1 MSADNILVLLGGS
14 MIDGKGGL
22 PVRDAV
28 IVVKDNTIVAVG
40 GAGDVEVPA
49 NARVVHLNGKTVMP
63 GIVDCHVHIGTSGGG
78 LTDPEEFRPTTLAA
92 NLQTFLSF
100 GVTSIMDMA
109 AQPNLDRIK
118 SDIDSGAILG
128 PRLYGVK
135 YGITAPNSHPMGLV
149 REFGAAK
156 AIGANFIEVDSVEEA
171 RDAVRKVAAE
181 NPSGLKIY
189 HSRTEFPGTMCLD
202 CNCDKLKPEVLET
215 LVREGHAHG
224 LKVYA
229 HIAYPSEAR
238 EVLEAGVD
246 VLAHPVTHA
255 ETTVEEISQM
265 MAERGTVMH
274 TTLTRIEAYFGLRV
288 EPFQQ
293 DKLAGRVSP
302 VVLRSIWMRNSKAFL
317 RHNKSG
323 VTEDARRILDIT
335 MANVRR
341 ANKAGVT
348 IAMGTD
354 SGGPGAIHGAGVPRE
369 MELMNDAGMTP
380 MQVIVAATKNA
391 ADVIGEGLRLGTIE
405 RGKFADILVIDGD
418 PLRDISDIRKVAL
431 VIKDGQILDSTLLN
445 LPNPL
450 DLEAA
455 ASAA

>member
-1 MSADNILVLLGGS
+1 MLVLLGGS
-14 MIDGKGGL
+14 LIDGNGGL
-22 PVRDAV
+22 PVRDAII
-28 IVVKDNTIVAVG
+28 IVEDNTIVAVG
-40 GAGDVEVPA
+40 RAGEIEVPK
-49 NARVVHLNGKTVMP
+49 NARVVQLGGKTVMP

-78 LTDPEEFRPTTLAA
+78 LADPEEFRPATLAA

-100 GVTSIMDMA
+100 GVTTIMDMA
-109 AQPNLDRIK
+109 AQPHLDKIK
-118 SDIDSGAILG
+118 ADLDSGVVLG

-135 YGITAPNSHPMGLV
+135 YGITAPDSHPMGLV

-156 AIGANFIEVDSVEEA
+156 AIGANFIEVDCVEDA
-171 RDAVRKVAAE
+171 RDAVRRVAAE
-181 NPSGLKIY
+181 NPAGLKIY
-189 HSRTEFPGTMCLD
+189 HSRSEFPGTMCLD
-202 CNCDKLKPEVLET
+202 CNCNKLKPEVLAC
-215 LVREGHAHG
+215 LVSEGHAHG

-238 EVLEAGVD
+238 EVLHAGVD

-255 ETTVEEISQM
+255 ETTVDEISQL

-302 VVLRSIWMRNSKAFL
+302 VVLRSIWMRNSKSFA

-323 VTEDARRILDIT
+323 VTEDARRILEIT

-369 MELMNDAGMTP
+369 MELMNDAGMSP
-380 MQVIVAATKNA
+380 MQVIVAATRNA
-391 ADVIGEGLRLGTIE
+391 ADVVGEGKRLGTIE
-405 RGKFADILVIDGD
+405 PGKLADILVIDGD
-418 PLRDISDIRKVAL
+418 PLRDISDLRKVAL
-431 VIKDGQILDSTLLN
+431 VIKDGRILDSAVLN

-450 DLEAA
+450 DLAVAA
-455 ASAA
+455 A